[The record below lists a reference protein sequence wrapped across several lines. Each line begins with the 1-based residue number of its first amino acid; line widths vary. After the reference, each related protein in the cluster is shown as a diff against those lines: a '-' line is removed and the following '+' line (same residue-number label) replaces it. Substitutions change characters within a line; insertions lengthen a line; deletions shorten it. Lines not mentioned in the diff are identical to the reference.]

1 MIKFFRKIR
10 RVLLTKNNFSKYFL
24 YAIGEIVLVVI
35 GILIALQINNWNE
48 NNQLKIEEV
57 KSLQSLLSEFQGN
70 LQEFD
75 ITHAK
80 QLNRNDAI
88 NRILFSDVS
97 NYSLSDLDSLY
108 IKANYNW
115 TYNPSFSIYNSL
127 INTGKIQLISNDT
140 LQNKVAQFKEQV
152 NDYLEDEM
160 FIFNFAAQFTM
171 EHFVNDETMLLE
183 SKFGLRLRNENET
196 LHDKDNYLNEFKSSK
211 YRNRL
216 SIVLLNGK
224 PLISDGIE
232 LRIEMVSLIEMIESE
247 IDKLTNG

>member
-1 MIKFFRKIR
+1 M
-10 RVLLTKNNFSKYFL
+10 
-24 YAIGEIVLVVI
+24 
-35 GILIALQINNWNE
+35 
-48 NNQLKIEEV
+48 
-57 KSLQSLLSEFQGN
+57 
-70 LQEFD
+70 
-75 ITHAK
+75 
-80 QLNRNDAI
+80 
-88 NRILFSDVS
+88 
-97 NYSLSDLDSLY
+97 Y

-183 SKFGLRLRNENET
+183 SKFGLRLRNDIET
-196 LHDKDNYLNEFKSSK
+196 LRDKDNYLNEFKSPK

-224 PLISDGIE
+224 PLIIVGIA
-232 LRIEMVSLIEMIESE
+232 LRKEMVSLIGIIESE
-247 IDKLTNG
+247 IDILTKG

>member
-10 RVLLTKNNFSKYFL
+10 RALLTENNFSKYFL

-35 GILIALQINNWNE
+35 GILIALQINNWNQ

-57 KSLQSLLSEFQGN
+57 KSLESLHSEFQGN

-75 ITHAK
+75 STHANH
-80 QLNRNDAI
+80 LNRNDAI
-88 NRILFSDVS
+88 NQILFSDVS
-97 NYSLSDLDSLY
+97 NYSLSGLDSLY
-108 IKANYNW
+108 FKANFNW
-115 TYNPSFSIYNSL
+115 SYNPSFSIYNSL

-232 LRIEMVSLIEMIESE
+232 LRKEMVSIIEMIEAE